1 MRGGAAAGDAL
12 RVSSAGAART
22 RRVLAPADA
31 ARAAAR
37 QRRVRVG
44 RAAARHLVRSS
55 RAARTR
61 CAANQL
67 SHPRSARRQA
77 LEVAWHPRVGP
88 PQHAAGF
95 QNKTS
100 GRFLF
105 FVCKKKHKNKVDLG
119 EFGLCNVLVMNCFD
133 PLSPISHENNALKQ
147 RTILKPGVAHALSN
161 SVRAFH
167 FACFWSW
174 LQ

>member
-22 RRVLAPADA
+22 RRVLAPAHA

-37 QRRVRVG
+37 QRRVRFG
-44 RAAARHLVRSS
+44 RAAARHLVRPP

-61 CAANQL
+61 RAANQL

-88 PQHAAGF
+88 PQHATGF
-95 QNKTS
+95 QTS
-100 GRFLF
+100 CRV
-105 FVCKKKHKNKVDLG
+105 VCKKHKNKVDLG

-161 SVRAFH
+161 SV
-167 FACFWSW
+167 
-174 LQ
+174 